1 MSKLLV
7 RRTERPGSN
16 VTVFTFHG
24 TGGDENQFH
33 GFSEQL
39 YPAAKIVSPRGNV
52 SEGGMARYFH
62 RTSEGVYDMDDLSL
76 RVRVMAEFVQV
87 ETAGAEQTI
96 GIGYSNGA
104 NIMAAMSFLYP
115 NTFDVMILMHPLIPW
130 EPAAQP
136 GLKEKNILITA
147 GGNDP
152 ICPQARTSALA
163 DYYEGQGAYV
173 RTVWHEGGHE
183 IAETEV
189 SAIRDF
195 AGR

>member
-1 MSKLLV
+1 MSNLLV
-7 RRTERPGSN
+7 RRTERPDSN

-33 GFSEQL
+33 GFAEQL

-52 SEGGMARYFH
+52 SEGGMARYFR
-62 RTSEGVYDMDDLSL
+62 RTSEGVYDMDDLSF
-76 RVRVMAEFVQV
+76 RVRVMAEFVQA
-87 ETAGAEQTI
+87 ETAAAEQTI

-104 NIMAAMSFLYP
+104 NIMAAVTFLYP
-115 NTFDVMILMHPLIPW
+115 NAFDAMILMHPLIPW
-130 EPAAQP
+130 GPEPQP
-136 GLKEKNILITA
+136 GLKGKNVLITA
-147 GGNDP
+147 GRNDP

-163 DYYEGQGAYV
+163 DYYEGQGANV

-183 IAETEV
+183 IAEIEV